1 MRRFLLLSYTLV
13 AIVGLGAALSPTAF
27 ALVVQLPSE
36 ATARATKGKSK
47 SITESPKFETLS
59 ENRFVCTAAPS
70 EGTEEV
76 GGKPE
81 GQFHITFKGCKGEE
95 KNNGIKVA
103 CNGLGDAAE
112 TILVLGTYHL
122 WYDKLSPELGV
133 ATVFA
138 LNEVHMECNF
148 LIVRLFKY
156 KGQLLCLDKEP
167 TLKQFHHSFQCT
179 QSKGDASEKV
189 YWNEKGEE
197 QKAQLLQAENEGTF
211 AESAIQLIGEV
222 EATKET
228 FADNV

>member
-1 MRRFLLLSYTLV
+1 MRRLMLLGSTLV
-13 AIVGLGAALSPTAF
+13 ALIALGAALSTTAF

-36 ATARATKGKSK
+36 ATARVNKGK
-47 SITESPKFETLS
+47 SITENPKFETLK
-59 ENRFVCTAAPS
+59 ENRVICTSAPS
-70 EGTEEV
+70 EGTEEAT
-76 GGKPE
+76 GKPE

-122 WYDKLSPELGV
+122 WYDKLAPELGV
-133 ATVFA
+133 ATVFFI
-138 LNEVHMECNF
+138 NEVHFECNF
-148 LIVRLFKY
+148 LIVKLFKV
-156 KGQLLCLDKEP
+156 KGEVVCLDKEA

-179 QSKGDASEKV
+179 QTKGDAAEKT

-211 AESAIQLIGEV
+211 EESAEQAIGEV
-222 EATKET
+222 ESTEET